1 MLHFVWQINRNDC
14 GPAALMMVTEYY
26 GKECTVE
33 EPNNPVTVSDFSSI
47 IQTYNNVDFATSIV
61 EILISANNQ
70 SNLENT
76 TERISSQLSTIYGE
90 LTLRGYNSMNSL
102 TSDIS
107 LDSSMC
113 YIYFNRLENGLNV
126 YTYNFHI

>member
-1 MLHFVWQINRNDC
+1 M
-14 GPAALMMVTEYY
+14 
-26 GKECTVE
+26 E